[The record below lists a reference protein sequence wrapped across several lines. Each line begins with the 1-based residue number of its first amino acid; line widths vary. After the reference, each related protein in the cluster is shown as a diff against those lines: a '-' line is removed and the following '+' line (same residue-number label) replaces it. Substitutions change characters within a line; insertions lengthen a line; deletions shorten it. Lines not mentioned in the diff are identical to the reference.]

1 MTAGRAAGPGVGPRL
16 GLGLG
21 YGVAAGAFWALG
33 FLAPALAG
41 DFTPL
46 QISIGR
52 YLAYGAFSLIALAPR
67 WPMLRATIGRRDVR
81 ALFMLGLLGNILY
94 YVLLSY
100 AVRLGGIAATSL
112 IIGLLPAVL
121 TLIGS
126 RDDGAVPLWRL
137 APSLL
142 FSLAAIVCI
151 GWGAIG
157 TAAPAA
163 RGAPLLGWLCAVGAM
178 LSWAAFA
185 VINQRW
191 LARLH
196 HVSAQEW
203 NLLTGGAT
211 GILAVLVAGPAFLLG
226 APGTAGGRDWA
237 RFVAVVAGTGF
248 LVSIVGNVFW
258 NRMSR
263 LLPLTLAGQM
273 ILFETLFALLYGFL
287 WERRLPGTIEIAAIL
302 LVCASVLSGMAVHR
316 PVAVTPA
323 PEPS

>member
-1 MTAGRAAGPGVGPRL
+1 MTAGL
-16 GLGLG
+16 GAGLG
-21 YGVAAGAFWALG
+21 YGVAAGAFWGLA

-52 YLAYGAFSLIALAPR
+52 YLAYGAFSLLALAPR
-67 WPMLRATIGRRDVR
+67 WPMVRAMVGGREIR
-81 ALFMLGLLGNILY
+81 ALFVLGLLGNILY
-94 YVLLSY
+94 YLLLSY

-126 RDDGAVPLWRL
+126 RDDGAVPLRRL
-137 APSLL
+137 GPSLL
-142 FSLAAIVCI
+142 FSLAAIGCI

-157 TAAPAA
+157 MAGPAAPTAS
-163 RGAPLLGWLCAVGAM
+163 LLGWLCAVGAM
-178 LSWAAFA
+178 LSWAAYA
-185 VINQRW
+185 VSNQRW
-191 LARLH
+191 LARLGH
-196 HVSAQEW
+196 ISAQDW
-203 NLLTGGAT
+203 SLLTGAAT
-211 GILAVLVAGPAFLLG
+211 GILALLAAGPAFLLG
-226 APGTAGGRDWA
+226 VPGTVGGWDWA
-237 RFVAVVAGTGF
+237 RFVAVAAGSGL
-248 LVSIVGNVFW
+248 LVSIVGNAFW

-287 WERRLPGTIEIAAIL
+287 WDQRLPTTVEIAAML

-316 PVAVTPA
+316 PAAGMPATA

>member
-1 MTAGRAAGPGVGPRL
+1 M
-16 GLGLG
+16 GLG

-33 FLAPALAG
+33 FLAPALAA

-46 QISIGR
+46 QVSIGR
-52 YLAYGAFSLIALAPR
+52 YLAYGAFSVLALAPR
-67 WPMLRATIGRRDVR
+67 WPAVRATIGGREIR
-81 ALFMLGLLGNILY
+81 ALFALGLLGNILY
-94 YVLLSY
+94 YALLSY

-121 TLIGS
+121 TVIGS
-126 RDDGAVPLWRL
+126 RDDGAVSLRRL

-142 FSLAAIVCI
+142 FSLAAIGCI
-151 GWGAIG
+151 AWGALG
-157 TAAPAA
+157 APGPAP
-163 RGAPLLGWLCAVGAM
+163 RGAPVQGWLCAVGAM
-178 LSWAAFA
+178 LSWAAYA
-185 VINQRW
+185 VGNQRW

-196 HVSAQEW
+196 HVSAQDW
-203 NLLTGGAT
+203 NLLTGSAT

-226 APGTAGGRDWA
+226 APGAAGGWDWA
-237 RFVAVVAGTGF
+237 RFAAVAAGTGF

-287 WERRLPGTIEIAAIL
+287 WEQRLPTGIEIAAML
-302 LVCASVLSGMAVHR
+302 LVCAGVLSGMAVHR
-316 PVAVTPA
+316 PSPGMPA

>member
-1 MTAGRAAGPGVGPRL
+1 MTAGL
-16 GLGLG
+16 GAGLG
-21 YGVAAGAFWALG
+21 YGVAAGAFWGLA

-41 DFTPL
+41 DFTPV

-52 YLAYGAFSLIALAPR
+52 YLAYGAFSLLALAPR
-67 WPMLRATIGRRDVR
+67 WPTVRAMVGAREIR
-81 ALFMLGLLGNILY
+81 ALFVLGLLGNILY

-126 RDDGAVPLWRL
+126 RDDGAVSLGRL

-142 FSLAAIVCI
+142 FSLAAIGCI
-151 GWGAIG
+151 GWGTIG
-157 TAAPAA
+157 MAGPAP
-163 RGAPLLGWLCAVGAM
+163 GASLLGWLCALGAM
-178 LSWAAFA
+178 LSWAAYA
-185 VINQRW
+185 VSNQRW
-191 LARLH
+191 LARLGH
-196 HVSAQEW
+196 ISAQDW
-203 NLLTGGAT
+203 NLLTGAAT
-211 GILAVLVAGPAFLLG
+211 FILAVLAAGPAFLFG
-226 APGTAGGRDWA
+226 VPGTPGGWDWT
-237 RFVAVVAGTGF
+237 RFVAVAAGSGL
-248 LVSIVGNVFW
+248 LVSIVGNAFW

-287 WERRLPGTIEIAAIL
+287 WDQRLPTAIEIAAML

-316 PVAVTPA
+316 PSAGMPV